1 MSTKDLSIL
10 HISIPVVLS
19 DARLVNVNVHTMRP
33 PPGNEKAQG
42 HEKGN
47 GSAIQVL
54 NLYQK
59 NDKTGRARG
68 LGRKTRDKIGKGNQ
82 TPALRFQTGGSGVH
96 KCVSAQEKP

>member
-19 DARLVNVNVHTMRP
+19 HARLVNVHTMRP
-33 PPGNEKAQG
+33 PPGNRKAQG
-42 HEKGN
+42 HGKGN

-68 LGRKTRDKIGKGNQ
+68 LGRKTRDEIGKGNHM
-82 TPALRFQTGGSGVH
+82 PALRFQTGESGVH

>member
-19 DARLVNVNVHTMRP
+19 DARLVNVHTMRP
-33 PPGNEKAQG
+33 PPGNRKAQG
-42 HEKGN
+42 HGKGN

-59 NDKTGRARG
+59 NDKTGR
-68 LGRKTRDKIGKGNQ
+68 KTRDEIGKENQ
-82 TPALRFQTGGSGVH
+82 MSALRFQTGESGVH